1 MNLEASGADNHHW
14 TLSKSLPRSLPSP
27 PSIWNSLIIIAMML
41 PSSQRFKFSLSM
53 VPPSEREG
61 EISLKCSLCP
71 TLKLFQTSFEPS
83 KNQVLQHEDKP
94 QIKIQAH

>member
-1 MNLEASGADNHHW
+1 
-14 TLSKSLPRSLPSP
+14 
-27 PSIWNSLIIIAMML
+27 
-41 PSSQRFKFSLSM
+41 M

-71 TLKLFQTSFEPS
+71 TLKLFQISFEPS
-83 KNQVLQHEDKP
+83 KNQVLQDEDKP